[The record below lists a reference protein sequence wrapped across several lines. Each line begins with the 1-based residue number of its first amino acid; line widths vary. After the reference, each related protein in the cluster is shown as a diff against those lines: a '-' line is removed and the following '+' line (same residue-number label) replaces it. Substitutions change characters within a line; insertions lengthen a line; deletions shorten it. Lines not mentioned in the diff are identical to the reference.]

1 MTSPRLSLALLLLF
15 ALASGVQA
23 FVPVSYQQQTS
34 SRATFL
40 GMLSPALPPAVT
52 ETVTIASTSTAAT
65 MASPLQQGV
74 DSYMSRSSSMQVA
87 LEERKVPTKDE
98 IEAKKRNFN
107 VVFWGTCN
115 STSTLCYGQSAY
127 ISLMSS
133 RFVPLCNQ

>member
-1 MTSPRLSLALLLLF
+1 MMSPRLSLALLLLC
-15 ALASGVQA
+15 ALAAGVQA

-52 ETVTIASTSTAAT
+52 ETVTIASTSTSTAAT

-87 LEERKVPTKDE
+87 LEERKAPTKDE

-115 STSTLCYGQSAY
+115 LMSTLCYG
-127 ISLMSS
+127 
-133 RFVPLCNQ
+133 